1 MRNIE
6 MIGRPKLVLASGS
19 PRRVSLVNQAGI
31 EPDALRPTNV
41 DETPKRGELPR
52 ACANRL
58 ARAKAEVALDHVRAD
73 DELQGAYIIA
83 ADTVVAVGR
92 RILPKAELL
101 DEAAQCLRLLSGR
114 SHRVHTGVAL
124 VGAGG
129 APARD
134 GVATTVVH
142 FRPVAPA
149 EIDAYVA
156 SGEPF
161 GKSGAYAIQGGAAGF
176 VVRVDG
182 DVDNVVGLPL
192 RLVRRLLAELDAG
205 A

>member
-1 MRNIE
+1 MSASSRSWRSPLI
-6 MIGRPKLVLASGS
+6 LASSS
-19 PRRVSLVNQAGI
+19 PQRRALLSDLG
-31 EPDALRPTNV
+31 EPFEVVPADV
-41 DETPKRGELPR
+41 DETPPPG
-52 ACANRL
+52 AL
-58 ARAKAEVALDHVRAD
+58 AAAVRA
-73 DELQGAYIIA
+73 IA
-83 ADTVVAVGR
+83 RRKADAVARRVARGLVLGADTVIDRGGD
-92 RILPKAELL
+92 LL
-101 DEAAQCLRLLSGR
+101 GKPASADEAREMLRSLSGR

-129 APARD
+129 APARE

-142 FRPVAPA
+142 FREVAPA

-161 GKSGAYAIQGGAAGF
+161 GKAGAYAIQGGAAGF

>member
-1 MRNIE
+1 MRAIARRKADAVARRVAR
-6 MIGRPKLVLASGS
+6 GLVLG
-19 PRRVSLVNQAGI
+19 
-31 EPDALRPTNV
+31 
-41 DETPKRGELPR
+41 
-52 ACANRL
+52 
-58 ARAKAEVALDHVRAD
+58 
-73 DELQGAYIIA
+73 
-83 ADTVVAVGR
+83 ADTVIDRDGD
-92 RILPKAELL
+92 LL
-101 DEAAQCLRLLSGR
+101 GKPADADEAREMLRSLSGR

-129 APARD
+129 APARE

-142 FRPVAPA
+142 FRQVAPA

-182 DVDNVVGLPL
+182 DVDNGVGLPL
-192 RLVRRLLAELDAG
+192 RLVRRLIAGLDAARDG
-205 A
+205 GG

>member
-1 MRNIE
+1 VSASSRSWRSPLI
-6 MIGRPKLVLASGS
+6 LASSS
-19 PRRVSLVNQAGI
+19 PQRRALLSDLG
-31 EPDALRPTNV
+31 EPFEVVPADV
-41 DETPKRGELPR
+41 DETPPPG
-52 ACANRL
+52 AL
-58 ARAKAEVALDHVRAD
+58 AAAVRA
-73 DELQGAYIIA
+73 IA
-83 ADTVVAVGR
+83 RRKADAVARRVARGLVLGADTVIDRGGD
-92 RILPKAELL
+92 LL
-101 DEAAQCLRLLSGR
+101 GKPASADEAREMLRSLSGR

-129 APARD
+129 APARE

-142 FRPVAPA
+142 FREVAPA

-161 GKSGAYAIQGGAAGF
+161 GKAGAYAIQGGAAGF

>member
-1 MRNIE
+1 VRAIARRKADAVARRVAR
-6 MIGRPKLVLASGS
+6 GLVLG
-19 PRRVSLVNQAGI
+19 
-31 EPDALRPTNV
+31 
-41 DETPKRGELPR
+41 
-52 ACANRL
+52 
-58 ARAKAEVALDHVRAD
+58 
-73 DELQGAYIIA
+73 
-83 ADTVVAVGR
+83 ADTVIDRDGD
-92 RILPKAELL
+92 LL
-101 DEAAQCLRLLSGR
+101 GKPADADEAREMLRSLSGR

-129 APARD
+129 APARE

-142 FRPVAPA
+142 FRQVAPA

-182 DVDNVVGLPL
+182 DVDNGVGLPL
-192 RLVRRLLAELDAG
+192 RLVRRLIAGLDAARDG
-205 A
+205 GG

>member
-1 MRNIE
+1 VSASSRSWRSPLI
-6 MIGRPKLVLASGS
+6 LASAS
-19 PRRVSLVNQAGI
+19 PQRRALLSDLG
-31 EPDALRPTNV
+31 EPFEVVPADV
-41 DETPKRGELPR
+41 DETPPPG
-52 ACANRL
+52 
-58 ARAKAEVALDHVRAD
+58 ALDAAVRA
-73 DELQGAYIIA
+73 IA
-83 ADTVVAVGR
+83 RRKADAVARRVARGLVLGADTVIDRDGD
-92 RILPKAELL
+92 LL
-101 DEAAQCLRLLSGR
+101 GKPASVDEARRMLRSLSGR

-129 APARD
+129 APARE

-142 FRPVAPA
+142 FRQVAAA

-176 VVRVDG
+176 VERVDG

>member
-1 MRNIE
+1 VSASSRSWRSPLI
-6 MIGRPKLVLASGS
+6 LASTS
-19 PRRVSLVNQAGI
+19 PQRRALLSDLG
-31 EPDALRPTNV
+31 EPFEVVPADV
-41 DETPKRGELPR
+41 DETPPPG
-52 ACANRL
+52 
-58 ARAKAEVALDHVRAD
+58 ALDAAVRA
-73 DELQGAYIIA
+73 IA
-83 ADTVVAVGR
+83 RRKADAVARRVARGLVLGADTVIDRDGD
-92 RILPKAELL
+92 LL
-101 DEAAQCLRLLSGR
+101 GKPASVDEARRMLRSLSGR

-129 APARD
+129 APARE

-142 FRPVAPA
+142 FRQVAAA

-176 VVRVDG
+176 VERVDG

-192 RLVRRLLAELDAG
+192 RLVRRLLAELDAV